1 VRLYYME
8 QGRPLPEQIIGRA
21 YRYDDTFNAQ
31 ATAVYDSDRAVAV
44 EFVISSRTRSTMMA
58 SDGTVVL
65 TSGGQ
70 SCGDGEGAKPI
81 KFPPIDSSF
90 KNSMMVYRSTKKNIA
105 QEC

>member
-1 VRLYYME
+1 MKQRTD
-8 QGRPLPEQIIGRA
+8 GPLSASEQIIGRA
-21 YRYDDTFNAQ
+21 YRYDDTFNEQ

-70 SCGDGEGAKPI
+70 SGGGDW
-81 KFPPIDSSF
+81 
-90 KNSMMVYRSTKKNIA
+90 
-105 QEC
+105 